1 MNWTIEIEH
10 RAEDDLEN
18 VFVVDHT
25 GQRELIGI
33 IELDEG
39 SQMVRLEHGDGVYM
53 FDSRRRAIGFLM
65 MMN

>member
-10 RAEDDLEN
+10 RDEDE
-18 VFVVDHT
+18 VVYMVDEE
-25 GQRELIGI
+25 GKRERVGFMETKPSGMIRV
-33 IELDEG
+33 EYN
-39 SQMVRLEHGDGVYM
+39 DGVYM